1 MLIHGIRAVWS
12 IFNFAAN
19 FMEILGMR
27 RISKFIVYIHFDLT
41 K

>member
-1 MLIHGIRAVWS
+1 MAFVLFGVYS
-12 IFNFAAN
+12 ILLQI